1 MQFMVRTSGMF
12 TIEDAMTIQKLLRDA
27 TDDAF
32 PLIMAHKVPKNPILK
47 WVCLTF
53 SAFCTFVV
61 GVGVYFGFIE
71 GLGDYNYSVHLDEV
85 LPSVPFAVLLI
96 ISIVGFSQIKPT
108 KKQAFKDYST
118 ILLAYQNNDNK
129 IKQ

>member
-1 MQFMVRTSGMF
+1 MQFMVKTSNMF
-12 TIEDAMTIQKLLRDA
+12 TLEDSLTIQKLLEGA

-32 PLIMAHKVPKNPILK
+32 PVIMTHKVPKNPILK
-47 WVCLTF
+47 WVCLSF

-61 GVGVYFGFIE
+61 GVGVYGGFIE
-71 GLGDYNYSVHLDEV
+71 GLGDYNYSVSLDEV